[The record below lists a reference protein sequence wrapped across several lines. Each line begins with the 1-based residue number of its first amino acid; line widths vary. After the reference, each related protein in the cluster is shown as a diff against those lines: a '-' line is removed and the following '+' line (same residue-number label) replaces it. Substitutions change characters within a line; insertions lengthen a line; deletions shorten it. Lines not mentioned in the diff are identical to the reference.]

1 MPHSSGTNEL
11 PMNPHPVSAAEVV
24 PGDLVALSPDD
35 VTRRRWYVVTHTL
48 PESPDVIRVTLRPPL
63 GGTDREEVLRREQRV
78 TAAGRRMD
86 VAAVP
91 LASSPPLDGVA
102 FRDGDRLTR
111 LRAVDPEATEETYV
125 RRWGTWQREP
135 DEPGGE
141 ATAPAPAADPASPA
155 SPAAPTDAADAA
167 GATDTTGADG
177 TSVAGDLSP
186 SPSPSSPHPAPAPA
200 PAVGTDT
207 VSDADVRRW
216 AAEADH
222 AGDVVRHEPRPAHAG
237 STVGAGR
244 RVVVT
249 GLGAVTPL
257 GVGTDTLWQGL
268 LQGRHGIREVAD
280 DAFDGLPVRVA
291 GTVPVDPAELL
302 SRQAARRMNRAA
314 QFAVLAAR
322 EAWADAGYAPGGTR
336 ESGIDPERVGVSL
349 GAILGDAS
357 VLVGGDRRLRERGP
371 RGVSPLTTPM
381 TVPSQAASQV
391 SLDLHITGEA
401 RTVTSAC
408 ASGTEAI
415 GQAVD
420 RIRYGRVDV
429 ALAGGAEAVVTPAI
443 MASFAAMRALAD
455 GDPSVAPP
463 SRPFAADR
471 DGFVNG
477 EGAGVLVLESE
488 EHARARGARVYC
500 EAAGW
505 GLSADAHHVAAPDPS
520 GDGIALALRRA
531 VRDAGGRVA
540 DVVHVNAHATAT
552 VDGDLAEARAL
563 RSVLGG
569 RNVPVTAL
577 KGHLGHLQ
585 GAAGGV
591 EAVAAALTLH
601 HRVVPPTVGC
611 AEVDAAIG
619 LDVVRG
625 TPRALPDD
633 GDLVLS
639 NSFGFGGHNAV
650 LALRR
655 AG

>member
-1 MPHSSGTNEL
+1 MTHSPGTPEV
-11 PMNPHPVSAAEVV
+11 PIRPYTVTAAEVI
-24 PGDLVALSPDD
+24 PGDLLALSREDA
-35 VTRRRWYVVTHTL
+35 TRHRWHVVTHTQPSS
-48 PESPDVIRVTLRPPL
+48 PEVIRVTLRPPL
-63 GGTDREEVLRREQRV
+63 GGVDHERDLRREQRV
-78 TAAGRRMD
+78 TVAGRRLD

-91 LASSPPLDGVA
+91 HVRTPALDDVV
-102 FRDGDRLTR
+102 FRDGDRVGL
-111 LRAVDPEATEETYV
+111 LRAVDPLAEEVTYI
-125 RRWGTWQREP
+125 RRWSAWLP
-135 DEPGGE
+135 D
-141 ATAPAPAADPASPA
+141 TADGSG
-155 SPAAPTDAADAA
+155 DGVADAE
-167 GATDTTGADG
+167 
-177 TSVAGDLSP
+177 
-186 SPSPSSPHPAPAPA
+186 
-200 PAVGTDT
+200 
-207 VSDADVRRW
+207 VRRW
-216 AAEADH
+216 AAEADRE
-222 AGDVVRHEPRPAHAG
+222 GNVVRYRPRPVREAEAG
-237 STVGAGR
+237 GPR

-257 GVGTDTLWQGL
+257 GVGTGELWRGL
-268 LQGRHGIREVAD
+268 LEGRHGIRELTD
-280 DAFDGLPVRVA
+280 EEFDGLPVRIA
-291 GTVPVDPAELL
+291 GTVAADPAGLL
-302 SRQAARRMNRAA
+302 PRQAARRMNRAA

-322 EAWADAGYAPGGTR
+322 EAWADAGYADGGTR
-336 ESGIDPERVGVSL
+336 ESGLDPERVGVSL

-357 VLVGGDRRLRERGP
+357 VLVGGDRRLREKGP

-443 MASFAAMRALAD
+443 MASFAAMRALAE
-455 GDPSVAPP
+455 GDPAAGSP
-463 SRPFAADR
+463 SRPFAKDR
-471 DGFVNG
+471 DGFVNA

-531 VRDAGGRVA
+531 VRDAGGRLA
-540 DVVHVNAHATAT
+540 DIVHVNAHATAT
-552 VDGDLAEARAL
+552 IDGDLAEARAL
-563 RSVLGG
+563 RGVLG
-569 RNVPVTAL
+569 RREVPVTAL

-591 EAVAAALTLH
+591 EAVAAVLTLH
-601 HRVVPPTVGC
+601 HGLVPPTVGC
-611 AEVDAAIG
+611 DEVDDAVD

-625 TPRALPDD
+625 APRALPAT

-655 AG
+655 VGRAPSSG

>member
-1 MPHSSGTNEL
+1 MTHSPETPEV
-11 PMNPHPVSAAEVV
+11 PIRPYEVTAAEVV
-24 PGDLVALSPDD
+24 PGDLFALSPEDAAE
-35 VTRRRWYVVTHTL
+35 RRWHVVTHTL
-48 PESPDVIRVTLRPPL
+48 PVSPEVIRVTLRPPL
-63 GGTDREEVLRREQRV
+63 GGVDHEEDLRREQTV
-78 TAAGRRMD
+78 TVAGRRVD

-91 LASSPPLDGVA
+91 LVEPEPLEGVE
-102 FRDGDRLTR
+102 FRDGDRLTV
-111 LRAVDPEATEETYV
+111 LRAVDPLAAEVTYV
-125 RRWGTWQREP
+125 RRWGAWHRDAAEP
-135 DEPGGE
+135 ED
-141 ATAPAPAADPASPA
+141 AHAM
-155 SPAAPTDAADAA
+155 TDAEVRRRAADA
-167 GATDTTGADG
+167 GREG
-177 TSVAGDLSP
+177 T
-186 SPSPSSPHPAPAPA
+186 
-200 PAVGTDT
+200 
-207 VSDADVRRW
+207 
-216 AAEADH
+216 
-222 AGDVVRHEPRPAHAG
+222 VVRYEPRPVRAARAAG
-237 STVGAGR
+237 PR

-257 GVGTDTLWQGL
+257 GVGAGELWDGL
-268 LQGRHGIREVAD
+268 LEGRHGIRELTD
-280 DAFDGLPVRVA
+280 PEFDGLPVRIA
-291 GTVPVDPAELL
+291 GTVPVDPAALL
-302 SRQAARRMNRAA
+302 PRQAARRMNRAA

-322 EAWADAGYAPGGTR
+322 EAWADAGFADGGTR
-336 ESGIDPERVGVSL
+336 ESGLDPERVGVSL

-357 VLVGGDRRLRERGP
+357 VLVGGDRRLRDRGP

-391 SLDLHITGEA
+391 SLDLRITGEA

-443 MASFAAMRALAD
+443 MASFAAMRALAE
-455 GDPSVAPP
+455 GDPSQGSP
-463 SRPFAADR
+463 SHPFAKGR
-471 DGFVNG
+471 DGFVNS

-488 EHARARGARVYC
+488 EHARARGARIYC

-531 VRDAGGRVA
+531 VRDAGGEPA

-563 RSVLGG
+563 RGVLGG
-569 RNVPVTAL
+569 QDVPVTAL

-591 EAVAAALTLH
+591 EAVAAVLTLH

-611 AEVDAAIG
+611 GEVDDGID
-619 LDVVRG
+619 LDVVRDG
-625 TPRALPDD
+625 PRPLPDG

-655 AG
+655 VS

>member
-1 MPHSSGTNEL
+1 MPEVPIRPYEVT
-11 PMNPHPVSAAEVV
+11 AAEVV
-24 PGDLVALSPDD
+24 PGDLFALTPEDAAE
-35 VTRRRWYVVTHTL
+35 RRWHVVTHTL
-48 PESPDVIRVTLRPPL
+48 PVSPEVIRVTLRPPL
-63 GGTDREEVLRREQRV
+63 GGVDHEEDLRREQTV
-78 TAAGRRMD
+78 TVAGRRVD
-86 VAAVP
+86 AAAVP
-91 LASSPPLDGVA
+91 LVEPESLAGA
-102 FRDGDRLTR
+102 EFRDGDRLTV
-111 LRAVDPEATEETYV
+111 LRAVDPLAAEVTYV
-125 RRWGTWQREP
+125 RRWGAWHR
-135 DEPGGE
+135 D
-141 ATAPAPAADPASPA
+141 TAKSADARAA
-155 SPAAPTDAADAA
+155 TDAE
-167 GATDTTGADG
+167 
-177 TSVAGDLSP
+177 
-186 SPSPSSPHPAPAPA
+186 
-200 PAVGTDT
+200 
-207 VSDADVRRW
+207 VRRW
-216 AAEADH
+216 AAD
-222 AGDVVRHEPRPAHAG
+222 AGREGTVVRHEPRPVRQARAAG
-237 STVGAGR
+237 PR

-257 GVGTDTLWQGL
+257 GVGAGELWDGL
-268 LQGRHGIREVAD
+268 LEGRHGIRALTDPE
-280 DAFDGLPVRVA
+280 FDGLPVRTA
-291 GTVPVDPAELL
+291 GTVPVDPASLL
-302 SRQAARRMNRAA
+302 PRQAARRMNRAA

-322 EAWADAGYAPGGTR
+322 EAWADAGYAEGGTR
-336 ESGIDPERVGVSL
+336 ESGLDPERVGVSL

-357 VLVGGDRRLRERGP
+357 VLVGGDRKLRDRGP

-429 ALAGGAEAVVTPAI
+429 ALAGGAEAVITPAI
-443 MASFAAMRALAD
+443 MASFAAMRALAE
-455 GDPSVAPP
+455 GDPSAGSP
-463 SRPFAADR
+463 SRPFAKDR

-488 EHARARGARVYC
+488 EHARARGARIYC

-520 GDGIALALRRA
+520 GEGIALALRRA
-531 VRDAGGRVA
+531 VRDAGGEVA

-552 VDGDLAEARAL
+552 VEGDLAEARAL
-563 RSVLGG
+563 RRVLGG
-569 RNVPVTAL
+569 QDVPVTAL

-591 EAVAAALTLH
+591 EAVAAVLTLH
-601 HRVVPPTVGC
+601 HRTVPPTVGC
-611 AEVDAAIG
+611 GEVDDGID
-619 LDVVRG
+619 LDVVRDA
-625 TPRALPDD
+625 PRPLPDG

-655 AG
+655 VA

>member
-1 MPHSSGTNEL
+1 MTHSPETPEVPIRPHEVT
-11 PMNPHPVSAAEVV
+11 AAEVV
-24 PGDLVALSPDD
+24 PGDLFALTPEDAAE
-35 VTRRRWYVVTHTL
+35 RRWHVVTHTL
-48 PESPDVIRVTLRPPL
+48 PVSPEVIRVTLRPPL
-63 GGTDREEVLRREQRV
+63 GGVDHEEDLRRERTV
-78 TAAGRRMD
+78 TVAGRRVD
-86 VAAVP
+86 VDAVP
-91 LASSPPLDGVA
+91 LVEPESLESVE
-102 FRDGDRLTR
+102 FRDGDRLTV
-111 LRAVDPEATEETYV
+111 LRAVDPLAAEVTYV
-125 RRWGTWQREP
+125 RRWGAWHRDTTESADAQ
-135 DEPGGE
+135 
-141 ATAPAPAADPASPA
+141 AA
-155 SPAAPTDAADAA
+155 TDAE
-167 GATDTTGADG
+167 
-177 TSVAGDLSP
+177 
-186 SPSPSSPHPAPAPA
+186 
-200 PAVGTDT
+200 
-207 VSDADVRRW
+207 VRRW
-216 AAEADH
+216 AADAARE
-222 AGDVVRHEPRPAHAG
+222 GTVVRHEPRPVRQARAAG
-237 STVGAGR
+237 PR

-257 GVGTDTLWQGL
+257 GVGARELWDGL
-268 LQGRHGIREVAD
+268 LEGRHGIRELTD
-280 DAFDGLPVRVA
+280 PEFDGLPVRTA
-291 GTVPVDPAELL
+291 GTVPVDPASLL
-302 SRQAARRMNRAA
+302 PRQAARRMNRAA

-322 EAWADAGYAPGGTR
+322 EAWTDAGYAAGGTR
-336 ESGIDPERVGVSL
+336 ESGLDPERVGVSL

-357 VLVGGDRRLRERGP
+357 VLVGGDRKLRERGA

-391 SLDLHITGEA
+391 SLDLHATGEA

-429 ALAGGAEAVVTPAI
+429 ALAGGAEAVITPAI
-443 MASFAAMRALAD
+443 MASFAAMRALAE
-455 GDPSVAPP
+455 GDPSEGSP
-463 SRPFAADR
+463 SRPFAKDR

-488 EHARARGARVYC
+488 EHARARGARIYC

-505 GLSADAHHVAAPDPS
+505 GLSADAYHVAAPDPS

-531 VRDAGGRVA
+531 VRDAGGEVA

-563 RSVLGG
+563 RGVLGG
-569 RNVPVTAL
+569 GQGVPVTAL

-591 EAVAAALTLH
+591 EAVAAVLTLH
-601 HRVVPPTVGC
+601 HRMVPPTVGC
-611 AEVDAAIG
+611 GEVDDGIE
-619 LDVVRG
+619 LDVVRDG
-625 TPRALPDD
+625 PRPLPDG

-655 AG
+655 VS

>member
-1 MPHSSGTNEL
+1 MPEVPIRPYEVT
-11 PMNPHPVSAAEVV
+11 AAEVV
-24 PGDLVALSPDD
+24 PGDLFALTPEDAAE
-35 VTRRRWYVVTHTL
+35 RRWHVVTHTL
-48 PESPDVIRVTLRPPL
+48 PVSPEVIRVTLRPPL
-63 GGTDREEVLRREQRV
+63 GGVDHEEDLRREQTV
-78 TAAGRRMD
+78 TVAGRRVD
-86 VAAVP
+86 AAAVP
-91 LASSPPLDGVA
+91 LVEPESLAGVE
-102 FRDGDRLTR
+102 FRDGDRLTV
-111 LRAVDPEATEETYV
+111 LRAVDPLAAEVTYV
-125 RRWGTWQREP
+125 RRWGAWHR
-135 DEPGGE
+135 D
-141 ATAPAPAADPASPA
+141 TAESADARAA
-155 SPAAPTDAADAA
+155 TDAE
-167 GATDTTGADG
+167 
-177 TSVAGDLSP
+177 
-186 SPSPSSPHPAPAPA
+186 
-200 PAVGTDT
+200 
-207 VSDADVRRW
+207 VRRW
-216 AAEADH
+216 AAD
-222 AGDVVRHEPRPAHAG
+222 AGREGTVVRHEPRPVRQARAAG
-237 STVGAGR
+237 PR

-257 GVGTDTLWQGL
+257 GVGAGELWDGL
-268 LQGRHGIREVAD
+268 VEGRHGIRELTD
-280 DAFDGLPVRVA
+280 PEFDGLPVRTA
-291 GTVPVDPAELL
+291 GTVPVDPASLL
-302 SRQAARRMNRAA
+302 PRQAARRMNRAA

-322 EAWADAGYAPGGTR
+322 EAWADAGYAEGGTR
-336 ESGIDPERVGVSL
+336 ESGLDPERVGVSL

-357 VLVGGDRRLRERGP
+357 VLVGGDRKLRDRGP

-429 ALAGGAEAVVTPAI
+429 ALAGGAEAVITPAI
-443 MASFAAMRALAD
+443 MASFAAMRALAE
-455 GDPSVAPP
+455 GDPSAGSP
-463 SRPFAADR
+463 SRPFAKDR

-488 EHARARGARVYC
+488 EHARARGARIYC

-531 VRDAGGRVA
+531 VRDAGGEVA

-552 VDGDLAEARAL
+552 VEGDLVEARAL
-563 RSVLGG
+563 RRVLGG
-569 RNVPVTAL
+569 QDVPVTAL

-591 EAVAAALTLH
+591 EAVAAVLTLH
-601 HRVVPPTVGC
+601 HRTVPPTVGC
-611 AEVDAAIG
+611 GEVDDGID
-619 LDVVRG
+619 LDVVRDA
-625 TPRALPDD
+625 PRPLPET

-655 AG
+655 VA

>member
-1 MPHSSGTNEL
+1 MTHSPGTPEV
-11 PMNPHPVSAAEVV
+11 PIRPYTVTAAEVV
-24 PGDLVALSPDD
+24 PGDLLALSREDAAQH
-35 VTRRRWYVVTHTL
+35 RWHVVTHTL
-48 PESPDVIRVTLRPPL
+48 PESPEVIRVTLRPPL
-63 GGTDREEVLRREQRV
+63 GGVDHEEALRRDQRV
-78 TAAGRRMD
+78 TVAGRRMD
-86 VAAVP
+86 ITAVP
-91 LASSPPLDGVA
+91 RASSPALDGVE
-102 FRDGDRLTR
+102 FRDGDRLHR
-111 LRAVDPEATEETYV
+111 LRAVDPAAEEVTYV
-125 RRWGTWQREP
+125 RRWGSWQL
-135 DEPGGE
+135 DSGEPGEG
-141 ATAPAPAADPASPA
+141 
-155 SPAAPTDAADAA
+155 
-167 GATDTTGADG
+167 
-177 TSVAGDLSP
+177 
-186 SPSPSSPHPAPAPA
+186 
-200 PAVGTDT
+200 
-207 VSDADVRRW
+207 VSDAEVRRW
-216 AAEADH
+216 AAGADRE
-222 AGDVVRHEPRPAHAG
+222 GDLVAHEPRPVRAAEAAG
-237 STVGAGR
+237 AR

-249 GLGAVTPL
+249 GLGAITPL
-257 GVGTDTLWQGL
+257 GVGTGELWRAL
-268 LQGRHGIREVAD
+268 LEGRHGIRELTD
-280 DAFDGLPVRVA
+280 EEFDGLPVRIA
-291 GTVPVDPAELL
+291 GTVPVDPAGLL
-302 SRQAARRMNRAA
+302 PRQAARRMNRAA

-322 EAWADAGYAPGGTR
+322 EAWADAGYAEGGTR
-336 ESGIDPERVGVSL
+336 ESGLDPERVGVSL

-443 MASFAAMRALAD
+443 MASFAAMRALAE
-455 GDPSVAPP
+455 GDPSGGSP
-463 SRPFAADR
+463 SHPFAKDR

-488 EHARARGARVYC
+488 EHARARGARIYC

-531 VRDAGGRVA
+531 VRDAGGQLG

-563 RSVLGG
+563 RGVLG
-569 RNVPVTAL
+569 RRDVPVTAL

-591 EAVAAALTLH
+591 EAVAAVLTLH
-601 HRVVPPTVGC
+601 HEVVPATVGC
-611 AEVDAAIG
+611 AEVDDAID

-625 TPRALPDD
+625 APRALPSA

-655 AG
+655 VG